1 MSGHAALKE
10 TQRYTKAPTRHGL
23 RARRSCG
30 CLTTTKG
37 EREKCLPTGQT
48 ILGLKSH
55 AISSRY
61 FCWINA
67 LLTRS
72 LHLHPMVTRRRLRS
86 FLNALALYT
95 IAALLIGYFG
105 VNAYTGEHGLIAKRD
120 LDQDIAQLTAQL
132 DAVKAERAVW
142 QRRVSLLKSDSIDP
156 DLLDERARQLLD
168 DADPRDLV
176 LMLKR

>member
-1 MSGHAALKE
+1 
-10 TQRYTKAPTRHGL
+10 
-23 RARRSCG
+23 
-30 CLTTTKG
+30 
-37 EREKCLPTGQT
+37 
-48 ILGLKSH
+48 
-55 AISSRY
+55 
-61 FCWINA
+61 
-67 LLTRS
+67 
-72 LHLHPMVTRRRLRS
+72 MVTRRRLRS

-120 LDQDIAQLTAQL
+120 LDQDIAQLTSELEAGR
-132 DAVKAERAVW
+132 AERAVW
-142 QRRVSLLKSDSIDP
+142 QRRVSLLKSDNIDP

>member
-1 MSGHAALKE
+1 
-10 TQRYTKAPTRHGL
+10 
-23 RARRSCG
+23 
-30 CLTTTKG
+30 
-37 EREKCLPTGQT
+37 
-48 ILGLKSH
+48 
-55 AISSRY
+55 
-61 FCWINA
+61 
-67 LLTRS
+67 
-72 LHLHPMVTRRRLRS
+72 MVTRRRLRS

-120 LDQDIAQLTAQL
+120 LDQDIAQLTSELEA
-132 DAVKAERAVW
+132 ARAERAVW
-142 QRRVSLLKSDSIDP
+142 QRRISLLKSDNIDP

>member
-1 MSGHAALKE
+1 
-10 TQRYTKAPTRHGL
+10 
-23 RARRSCG
+23 
-30 CLTTTKG
+30 
-37 EREKCLPTGQT
+37 
-48 ILGLKSH
+48 
-55 AISSRY
+55 
-61 FCWINA
+61 
-67 LLTRS
+67 
-72 LHLHPMVTRRRLRS
+72 MVTRRRLRS

-120 LDQDIAQLTAQL
+120 LDQDIAQLTSELEATR
-132 DAVKAERAVW
+132 AERAVW
-142 QRRVSLLKSDSIDP
+142 QRRVSLLKSDNIDP